1 MKYIGIGTILSIL
14 GVICS
19 ILIWGKEEAHL
30 LSGLLGGIFIVSA
43 MLMSGAIASGDR
55 MRANLATETKEDRN
69 ERNHLMNN
77 ALLLA
82 IPNIIVATFAYYL

>member
-1 MKYIGIGTILSIL
+1 MLHPHM
-14 GVICS
+14 
-19 ILIWGKEEAHL
+19 GKEEAHL

-69 ERNHLMNN
+69 KRNHLMNN

-82 IPNIIVATFAYYL
+82 IPNIIVAIFAYYL